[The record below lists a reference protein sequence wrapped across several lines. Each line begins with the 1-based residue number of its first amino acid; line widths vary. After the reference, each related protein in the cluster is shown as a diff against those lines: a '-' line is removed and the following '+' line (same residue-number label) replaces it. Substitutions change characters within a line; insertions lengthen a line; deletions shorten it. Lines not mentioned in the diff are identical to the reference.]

1 MPSCEA
7 RLVSCGGGK
16 LDRIAVVIVGH
27 EGAGVELRI
36 GRIVGRDTGI
46 ETRSRKRQLSVFHA
60 ESFKLG
66 AWWSDTRVGLG
77 IADGAVGGDVDL
89 LATGHLDGLTRIS
102 KGQRLRINGKMREK
116 KARVTYQATIARGT
130 GPNGLL
136 SRRATN
142 GLRNKVGTVG
152 FWRSSANAEDQAS
165 GLDESRAEIRGLQCY
180 DQESTILR
188 WRFRRWRG
196 RSQAAVIAAMG
207 RRISVS
213 YADEISV
220 KDWASYEYMDSR

>member
-7 RLVSCGGGK
+7 RLVSCGGGE
-16 LDRIAVVIVGH
+16 LDRIAVVIVAH

-46 ETRSRKRQLSVFHA
+46 ESRSRKRQLSVFHG

-66 AWWSDTRVGLG
+66 AWWSDTRVCLS

-89 LATGHLDGLTRIS
+89 LATGHLDGLTGIS
-102 KGQRLRINGKMREK
+102 NSQKLRIDGQMREK
-116 KARVTYQATIARGT
+116 KVRATYQVTKARGT

-142 GLRNKVGTVG
+142 GLRNKIGAVG
-152 FWRSSANAEDQAS
+152 FWRSSANAEDQTS
-165 GLDESRAEIRGLQCY
+165 GLDEGRAEITGLQCY
-180 DQESTILR
+180 DQESSILR
-188 WRFRRWRG
+188 WRLLRWHG
-196 RSQAAVIAAMG
+196 RSQAAVIAAVE
-207 RRISVS
+207 R
-213 YADEISV
+213 
-220 KDWASYEYMDSR
+220 